1 MSLRLAGSLAAAFAA
16 IIMVGASMDVL
27 AQQAPA
33 AGAKKG
39 APSVNPAIPPTWAQG
54 RPKNMENS
62 SLAPHPPGLKA
73 LDAKDIPAG
82 KLKAPPGFK
91 VELWAS
97 GIPNARSMA
106 RGDKGTIF
114 VGNRFIGKVFAVVDK
129 GSTREVKVIAEGLH
143 RPNGIAFKNGALYV
157 AELSKVN
164 RFDNIEN
171 KLDNP
176 PKPVVIYDDLPKDE
190 PHGWKFIAFGP
201 DGRLYVPVGT
211 PCNTCE
217 PPPTHGQI
225 RSITAD
231 GKDAKIVTRGIR
243 NTVGFDWHPVT
254 REMWFTDNGRDWLGE
269 NQPNDELNRIAG
281 PQQHF
286 GNPYCLGGDTLDPV
300 LGKGKKCADY
310 TAPELKLGPHV
321 AALGMRFYTGSMF
334 PAEYKNRIFIALHGS
349 WNRTEITGYKIMQV
363 TLQADG
369 KHKYE
374 PFVEGWLEGS
384 KFWGRPADVLVM
396 PDGSLLIS
404 DDVAGAIFRVSYSK

>member
-1 MSLRLAGSLAAAFAA
+1 MTLRFSGSFAAVLAALL
-16 IIMVGASMDVL
+16 MTGAGADAL

-33 AGAKKG
+33 APAGAQKS
-39 APSVNPAIPPTWAQG
+39 APAIPPGWVQG
-54 RPKNMENS
+54 RPKELES
-62 SLAPHPPGLKA
+62 SPLAPHPPGLKA
-73 LDAKDIPAG
+73 LEAKDIPVD
-82 KLKAPPGFK
+82 KLKVPPGFK
-91 VELWAS
+91 IELWAS

-106 RGDKGTIF
+106 RGTKGTIF

-129 GSTREVKVIAEGLH
+129 GSTREVKTIAEGLH
-143 RPNGIAFKNGALYV
+143 RPNGIAFKDGALYV

-164 RFDNIEN
+164 RYDDIEN

-190 PHGWKFIAFGP
+190 SHGWKFIAFGP
-201 DGRLYVPVGT
+201 DGRLYVPVGQ

-231 GKDAKIVTRGIR
+231 GKDARIVALGVRQ
-243 NTVGFDWHPVT
+243 TVGFDWHPVT
-254 REMWFTDNGRDWLGE
+254 RELWFTDNGRDWLGE
-269 NQPNDELNRIAG
+269 NLPQDELNRVSG

-310 TAPELKLGPHV
+310 TAPEVKLGPHV
-321 AALGMRFYTGSMF
+321 AALGMRFYTGNMF
-334 PAEYKNRIFIALHGS
+334 PAEYKNRIFVALHGS
-349 WNRTEITGYKIMQV
+349 WNRTQKTGFNVMQV

-374 PFVEGWLEGS
+374 PFVTGWLEGE
-384 KFWGRPADVLVM
+384 KFWGRPADVFVM
-396 PDGSLLIS
+396 PDGALLIS
-404 DDVAGAIFRVSYSK
+404 DDVAGAIFRVSYKK